1 MIPTCAILPTI
12 VRQANRMNRNEHE
25 AYVARVRA
33 EIDHQLDLAAIREA
47 RRETRNCLIA
57 VGVFLL
63 LAGIAVF
70 GPSLVY

>member
-12 VRQANRMNRNEHE
+12 VHQTNRMNRNEHE
-25 AYVARVRA
+25 VRIARIRA

-57 VGVFLL
+57 VGMFIL
-63 LAGIAVF
+63 LAAIAVF

>member
-12 VRQANRMNRNEHE
+12 VRQANRMNRNEYE
-25 AYVARVRA
+25 ARVRA
-33 EIDHQLDLAAIREA
+33 EIDHQLDLAAIHEA

-70 GPSLVY
+70 GPALVY

>member
-12 VRQANRMNRNEHE
+12 VRQANRMNRYEYE
-25 AYVARVRA
+25 ARVRA

-47 RRETRNCLIA
+47 RRETRNCLI
-57 VGVFLL
+57 VIGVFLL

-70 GPSLVY
+70 GPALVY

>member
-1 MIPTCAILPTI
+1 MISTCAILPTI
-12 VRQANRMNRNEHE
+12 VRQANRMNRNEYE
-25 AYVARVRA
+25 ARVRA

-63 LAGIAVF
+63 LAVIAVF

>member
-12 VRQANRMNRNEHE
+12 VRQVNRMNHNE
-25 AYVARVRA
+25 YKTRVRA
-33 EIDHQLDLAAIREA
+33 EIDHQLDLAAIRAE
-47 RRETRNCLIA
+47 RRENRNCLIV

-70 GPSLVY
+70 GPALVY

>member
-12 VRQANRMNRNEHE
+12 VRQANRMNRYERE
-25 AYVARVRA
+25 ARVRA

-63 LAGIAVF
+63 LAGAAVF

>member
-1 MIPTCAILPTI
+1 MISTCAILPTI
-12 VRQANRMNRNEHE
+12 VRQANRMNRYEHE
-25 AYVARVRA
+25 DRARA

-63 LAGIAVF
+63 LAAIAVF
-70 GPSLVY
+70 GPTLV

>member
-1 MIPTCAILPTI
+1 MISTCAILPTI
-12 VRQANRMNRNEHE
+12 VRQANRMNRYEHE
-25 AYVARVRA
+25 ARVARVRA

-63 LAGIAVF
+63 LAAIAVF
-70 GPSLVY
+70 GPTLV

>member
-12 VRQANRMNRNEHE
+12 VRQANRMNRYADAAVVHN
-25 AYVARVRA
+25 
-33 EIDHQLDLAAIREA
+33 EIDRQLTVAEEKREF
-47 RRETRNCLIA
+47 RNCLIA
-57 VGVFLL
+57 VGIFLF

>member
-1 MIPTCAILPTI
+1 MVCPAANMTPTI
-12 VRQANRMNRNEHE
+12 VRQANRQRE
-25 AYVARVRA
+25 YA
-33 EIDHQLDLAAIREA
+33 EKHGLIRENGWPTPKNTLTPA
-47 RRETRNCLIA
+47 EERREVRNCLIV

>member
-25 AYVARVRA
+25 ARVRA
-33 EIDHQLDLAAIREA
+33 EIDHQLDLAAIRAEK
-47 RRETRNCLIA
+47 REKRNCLIA